1 MGKKNILIVEDEEDI
16 QELLKFNIERAGF
29 NTTVCGTGEQAL
41 SLLETS
47 RFDLII
53 LDLMLPDMDGLDIL
67 KKIKINPIHSDIGV
81 IILTA
86 KGEEL
91 DRILGFEL
99 GAEDYVVKPFS
110 IRELI
115 LRIKALLKR
124 THHHPSPKKWQ
135 YKTLIVDQEKMEVTI
150 DGEEIE
156 LTTTEFKLLLE
167 LIKAQGKV
175 LSREYLLNSV
185 WGYDFEGYA
194 RTVDTHIRRL
204 RSKLGDYAEII
215 KTIRGVGYKIKTS
228 G

>member
-29 NTTVCGTGEQAL
+29 NTSVCGTGEQAL
-41 SLLETS
+41 TLLETS

-67 KKIKINPIHSDIGV
+67 KKIKINPIHSDIAV

-124 THHHPSPKKWQ
+124 TRYQYSPKQWQ
-135 YKTLIVDQEKMEVTI
+135 YKTLIVDQGKMEVTI
-150 DGEEIE
+150 DGEEIK

-185 WGYDFEGYA
+185 WGYDFDGYA
-194 RTVDTHIRRL
+194 RTVDTHITRL

-215 KTIRGVGYKIKTS
+215 KTIRGVGYKIKVMS
-228 G
+228 

>member
-29 NTTVCGTGEQAL
+29 KTSVCGTGEQAL
-41 SLLETS
+41 TLLETS

-67 KKIKINPIHSDIGV
+67 KKIKINPIHSDIAV

-124 THHHPSPKKWQ
+124 TRYQSSPKKWQ
-135 YKTLIVDQEKMEVTI
+135 YKTLIVDQGKMEVTI
-150 DGEEIE
+150 DGEEIK

-185 WGYDFEGYA
+185 WGYDFDGYA
-194 RTVDTHIRRL
+194 RTVDTHITRL

-215 KTIRGVGYKIKTS
+215 KTIRGVGYKIKVMS
-228 G
+228 

>member
-1 MGKKNILIVEDEEDI
+1 MSKKNILIVEDEEDI

-67 KKIKINPIHSDIGV
+67 KKIKINPIHSDSAV

-124 THHHPSPKKWQ
+124 TQHLPSPKKWQ

-150 DGEEIE
+150 DGEEIK
-156 LTTTEFKLLLE
+156 LTPTEFKLLLE

-175 LSREYLLNSV
+175 LSREYLLSSV

-215 KTIRGVGYKIKTS
+215 KTIRGVGYKIKIN
-228 G
+228 

>member
-67 KKIKINPIHSDIGV
+67 KKIKINPIHSDIAV

-124 THHHPSPKKWQ
+124 THHHPSTKKWQ

-156 LTTTEFKLLLE
+156 LTPTEFKLLLE
-167 LIKAQGKV
+167 LIKGQGKV

-215 KTIRGVGYKIKTS
+215 KTIRGVGYKIKIN
-228 G
+228 

>member
-29 NTTVCGTGEQAL
+29 NTSVCGTGEEAL

-47 RFDLII
+47 KFDLII

-67 KKIKINPIHSDIGV
+67 KKIKTNPIHSDIAV

-124 THHHPSPKKWQ
+124 THPQSSPKKWQ
-135 YKTLIVDQEKMEVTI
+135 YKTLFVDQEKMEVTI
-150 DGEEIE
+150 DGKEIK

-167 LIKAQGKV
+167 LIKAEGKV
-175 LSREYLLNSV
+175 LSREYLLNTV

-194 RTVDTHIRRL
+194 RTVDTHITRL
-204 RSKLGDYAEII
+204 RSKLGDYAEIV
-215 KTIRGVGYKIKTS
+215 KTIRGIGYKIKTS
-228 G
+228 